1 MNMKKNGMLIG
12 SALALAL
19 TAGVANATVLFS
31 DSQFETTTWVTETIS
46 NNGTFAVSQSIGT
59 GNGGPARAIDIT
71 TGANLGDTV
80 AIFSRYGNTT
90 ATRYEPIVSG
100 AITSV
105 DLQMDVKLF
114 ATSLA
119 GEGPEIYL
127 GLKQGNII
135 YRASTGF
142 DVTPSV
148 WTEILHFGY
157 TASDFVRADGAAG
170 TPDFSGSAAPVRFGF
185 VSIQRNDGTAFTTSS
200 QYDNFCVYVQ
210 NVPAP
215 GAAALAGLAGL
226 VALRRRR

>member
-1 MNMKKNGMLIG
+1 MKKNGMMIA
-12 SALALAL
+12 SACTLAAF
-19 TAGVANATVLFS
+19 AGVANATVQFS

-80 AIFSRYGNTT
+80 AIFNRYGNTT

-114 ATSLA
+114 ATSLV

-127 GLKQGNII
+127 GLKQGNVI
-135 YRASTGF
+135 YRTAVGF
-142 DVTPSV
+142 DVTPSA
-148 WTEILHFGY
+148 WTEILRLGY

-170 TPDFSGSAAPVRFGF
+170 TPDFAGSAAPIRFGF
-185 VSIQRNDGTAFTTSS
+185 VSVQRNNGTAFTTSS

-215 GAAALAGLAGL
+215 GAAALAGIAGL

>member
-1 MNMKKNGMLIG
+1 MKKNGMMIA
-12 SALALAL
+12 SACALSAF
-19 TAGVANATVLFS
+19 AGVANATVQFS

-71 TGANLGDTV
+71 TGAALGDTV

-114 ATSLA
+114 ATSLV

-135 YRASTGF
+135 YRTAVGF

-148 WTEILHFGY
+148 WTEILHIGY

-170 TPDFSGSAAPVRFGF
+170 TPDFAGSAAPIRFGF
-185 VSIQRNDGTAFTTSS
+185 VSVQRNDGTAFTTSS